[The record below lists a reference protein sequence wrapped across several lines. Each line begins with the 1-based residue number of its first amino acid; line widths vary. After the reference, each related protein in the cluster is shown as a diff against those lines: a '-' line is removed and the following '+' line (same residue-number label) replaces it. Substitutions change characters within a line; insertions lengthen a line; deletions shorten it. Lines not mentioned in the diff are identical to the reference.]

1 MKKSL
6 FLALVSIFILVGCK
20 KEKQESSPASLVGKW
35 TQDSSAQKYYDNGN
49 LVLNVRNPGIG
60 VVYDFQSN
68 GNLVI
73 TVPGSTQATPT
84 PYSIK
89 PYSKVDLNGI
99 IWEIRSLTNSNSILF
114 KKDIVSSHEYV
125 ELFIYLKR

>member
-6 FLALVSIFILVGCK
+6 FVALASILVVAGCK
-20 KEKQESSPASLVGKW
+20 KENQESSQASLVGNW
-35 TQDSSAQKYYDNGN
+35 TQDSSVQKYYDNGN
-49 LVLNVRNPGIG
+49 LVLNVRNPSIG
-60 VVYDFQSN
+60 VVYDFQNN

-73 TVPGSTQATPT
+73 TVPGSSQGAPT

-89 PYSKVDLNGI
+89 PDSKVEMNGMV
-99 IWEIRSLTNSNSILF
+99 WEIKSLTNSNSVLF
-114 KKDIVSSHEYV
+114 RKDIISSHEYV